1 MRTNEPFKVRLNH
14 INSLSDLQREKE
26 RLQNEISHREEGI
39 KNNYQNLVQLLSF
52 RNLMGT
58 LIEEVSTTAT
68 VMGKM
73 FSLGKDFLAK
83 RKKHKKDKH
92 DKQIMTNP
100 VPNDEAE

>member
-1 MRTNEPFKVRLNH
+1 MRTNEPFRVRLNN

-26 RLQNEISHREEGI
+26 RLQNEISHREESI
-39 KNNYQNLVQLLSF
+39 KNNYQNLVHLLSF
-52 RNLMGT
+52 RNLIGT
-58 LIEEVSTTAT
+58 LIGEVSTTAT

-92 DKQIMTNP
+92 DKQIMP
-100 VPNDEAE
+100 DAMPNDQIE

>member
-39 KNNYQNLVQLLSF
+39 KNNYQNLVHLLSF

-58 LIEEVSTTAT
+58 LIDEVSTTAT
-68 VMGKM
+68 VMGK
-73 FSLGKDFLAK
+73 FLSFGKEFLAK

-92 DKQIMTNP
+92 DKQIMP
-100 VPNDEAE
+100 DAMPNDLIE